1 MAHGSWTLAHVT
13 PKVVPVVAAA
23 MALHFVPKSW
33 ETRAREAFVSTPALV
48 QGLVL
53 AAVALALHLASSA
66 KPEPFVY
73 GQF

>member
-1 MAHGSWTLAHVT
+1 VQS
-13 PKVVPVVAAA
+13 
-23 MALHFVPKSW
+23 
-33 ETRAREAFVSTPALV
+33 PALV

-53 AAVALALHLASSA
+53 AAAAVGLHMASGL